1 MFFTAVLAFA
11 LRFLLVWDN
20 KRLERKQHKEDQA
33 NTAAVE
39 NYGPTFRYAL

>member
-1 MFFTAVLAFA
+1 MFFTAILAFT

-20 KRLERKQHKEDQA
+20 KRLERRQQKEDQA
-33 NTAAVE
+33 NAAAVE